1 MENKALTRFKGMLGF
16 AMRAG
21 KVLIGTDLV
30 CSALSKKGNGAVVTV
45 LICDSASDGTK
56 KKIYNK
62 CEFYAKEL
70 RVISTDP
77 SELGSLLGKTYSPM
91 VLGITDAG
99 FADEIRKALD
109 SIGAPISE
117 KSERKEVSY

>member
-1 MENKALTRFKGMLGF
+1 MENKALTRFRGMLGF

-21 KVLIGTDLV
+21 KILIGTDLV
-30 CSALSKKGNGAVVTV
+30 CSALSKKGSGAVVTV
-45 LICDSASDGTK
+45 LLCDSASDGTK

-70 RVISTDP
+70 REIGIDP
-77 SELGSLLGKTYSPM
+77 TELGRLLGKTYSPM

-109 SIGAPISE
+109 SIEQPFPE
-117 KSERKEVSY
+117 KS